1 MNGKLDSFI
10 LGNLRQQLL
19 LTAYLMDWFSK
30 SRPPAAED
38 EEDEDDRMDSVDQ
51 RDRSA
56 DIDEQLH
63 DALDEIRTSASDSQE
78 QAGTARGKG
87 RPKKM
92 DKKKTEDT
100 GSPALRRSD
109 RKRRSSSLAD
119 RTAQGQGSSKR
130 HTRTSQQIAF
140 LGNSDSE
147 DSLLNADP
155 TQARIIAMLT
165 GLEKKLDKS
174 EERTTAKIALK
185 IDGLEERLQER
196 IEKSEAEIQKLKEAV
211 NRGGAQYTKLRAN
224 VDRRMDDIDKRL
236 HDVPDIINRAV
247 SDRLA
252 SEECRPPAL
261 RTIGRRPRPD
271 NSEAGPSSSATDRYW
286 EARKCLRLYPVQPG
300 DNLEASVLLY
310 LTGKLKVPADTACE
324 LAFTAKQLPNR
335 PGKPERP
342 NKVKDEVLVAFE
354 TPEQRDEVLGHA
366 RNLQGQED
374 HGINMEVPYH
384 LRSNAAALRD
394 LAYKMKQKRQN
405 FRRNVRLDD
414 RTLDVVMDWT
424 TDGTTWS
431 SVTAEQART
440 NLAKRRKTS
449 TTTSQRDLDEIIGTS
464 DLESEEESV

>member
-30 SRPPAAED
+30 SRPAATG
-38 EEDEDDRMDSVDQ
+38 DDDDGDDGMDGVDQ

-63 DALDEIRTSASDSQE
+63 DALDEIGATSAPDSQE
-78 QAGTARGKG
+78 QAATRGKG
-87 RPKKM
+87 RPKKT
-92 DKKKTEDT
+92 DKKRTDDA

-109 RKRRSSSLAD
+109 RKRRSSSLSSPA
-119 RTAQGQGSSKR
+119 TQGQGNGKR
-130 HTRTSQQIAF
+130 HTKTQQIAF

-147 DSLLNADP
+147 ESLLNADP

-174 EERTTAKIALK
+174 EERTTAKIASK
-185 IDGLEERLQER
+185 IDGLEQRLQER

-211 NRGGAQYTKLRAN
+211 TKGGSQYNKLRAN
-224 VDRRMDDIDKRL
+224 VDKRMDDIDKRL
-236 HDVPDIINRAV
+236 HDVPNLINRAV
-247 SDRLA
+247 TDRLT

-261 RTIGRRPRPD
+261 RTIGRRPRTD
-271 NSEAGPSSSATDRYW
+271 NLEAGPSSSATDKYW
-286 EARKCLRLYPVQPG
+286 EARKCLRLYPVQSG

-324 LAFTAKQLPNR
+324 LSFTAKQLPNR
-335 PGKPERP
+335 PGRPERP
-342 NKVKDEVLVAFE
+342 NKVKNEVLVAFE
-354 TPEQRDEVLGHA
+354 TPEQRDEVLSHA

-394 LAYKMKQKRQN
+394 LAYKMKQKRPH

-414 RTLDVVMDWT
+414 RTLDVVMDWS
-424 TDGTTWS
+424 TDGTVWS
-431 SVTAEQART
+431 SVTADQART

-464 DLESEEESV
+464 DVDSEEEEV